1 MHKYAKGLAATAAAT
16 VLFSGASLFAG
27 AALAGDDAEMIKFGK
42 ESAFDRKRGNCL
54 ACHMA
59 GDGVSPGDL
68 GPPLIAMK
76 ARFPDPAKLRAQI
89 YDPMAA
95 NPETRMPP
103 YGKHQIISDKEL
115 DAIVA
120 YLYTL

>member
-1 MHKYAKGLAATAAAT
+1 MLKHAKGFALAAAAAT
-16 VLFSGASLFAG
+16 MYGATAVLAPTAV
-27 AALAGDDAEMIKFGK
+27 AADAKTIEFGK
-42 ESAFDRKRGNCL
+42 KSAFDRQRGNCL
-54 ACHMA
+54 ACHMV
-59 GDGVSPGDL
+59 GDGVSPGDI

-89 YDPMAA
+89 HDPMAA
-95 NPETRMPP
+95 NPDTRMPP
-103 YGKHQIISDKEL
+103 YGKHKIITDEEI

>member
-1 MHKYAKGLAATAAAT
+1 MLKHAKGLALAAAT
-16 VLFSGASLFAG
+16 ATLFSATALLAP
-27 AALAGDDAEMIKFGK
+27 AAMAADDAKTIEFGK
-42 ESAFDRKRGNCL
+42 KTAFDRKRGNCL
-54 ACHMA
+54 ACHMV
-59 GDGVSPGDL
+59 GDGVSPGDI

-95 NPETRMPP
+95 NPDTRMPP
-103 YGKHQIISDKEL
+103 YGKHKIITEQEL